1 MKRLAIFLLL
11 NLQQIDAVLSA
22 SLSVFRSARLKKIF
36 EVWPITTLT
45 LHPLNFNFFLKQII
59 LAFGNYM
66 NSSRR
71 GAVYGFRLESL
82 GKVHQ

>member
-1 MKRLAIFLLL
+1 MQFFQLHSPCSEVRGSRKSLRSLTPI
-11 NLQQIDAVLSA
+11 SA
-22 SLSVFRSARLKKIF
+22 YT
-36 EVWPITTLT
+36 E
-45 LHPLNFNFFLKQII
+45 LHYYYLKQII

-82 GKVHQ
+82 SKVYITIFEAQRLWSY

>member
-1 MKRLAIFLLL
+1 MSI
-11 NLQQIDAVLSA
+11 
-22 SLSVFRSARLKKIF
+22 SL
-36 EVWPITTLT
+36 PQ
-45 LHPLNFNFFLKQII
+45 QII

-82 GKVHQ
+82 SKVKMHLTLHYNYREILMCGLGLLCVANRHSVNI